1 MDPSPS
7 QALAI
12 EAEPRSLLVL
22 AGPGAGKTFCLTER
36 IRFLIECRGFDA
48 ARICAFTFTN
58 KAAGEIAE
66 RLERRLGNGAEKITR
81 GTIHAFCA
89 DLLREFAPQAG
100 LESGF
105 GIADE
110 EYQLAA
116 LRRIEGARKWH
127 RSTLTRFSAHR
138 FRGDE
143 LMRNDAALFK
153 RYEEFL
159 AARNLVD
166 FDTLVIKAA
175 NLVEGPAGDAIRARW
190 DVVLVDEFQ
199 DLNPVQYRV
208 VRALARTHQHVF
220 AVGDDDQSIY
230 SWAGADPAVF
240 THFVNDFG
248 ITSRIHLGENHRCP
262 ADIFALSR
270 KLVDVNQPI
279 FGDREAPRADRPSRY
294 PITVAWFETDEEETA
309 WLVGDIRR
317 DRDTHGHQWGDV
329 ALLYRKHEIGD
340 MLETACINAG
350 IPCRR
355 AQGRSLA
362 DDPVVGYVV
371 AAARVIH
378 TPRDELHREAFFKV
392 VLPHALFNEARAKA
406 DENDSTLWAQ
416 LRHMASQLPRADDGA
431 RQIRRAL
438 ADCNNLEAVGK
449 QQSNLLALVQE
460 LLSRRVGRLRSVLDE
475 HHDDLTDPA
484 GDPEIV
490 ALASRLRA
498 ARTARVRVLVPPMNG
513 ADIPIKAMLD
523 AIGVRAV
530 RADHDEAAE
539 ATDAP
544 ADHDDAAA
552 PEPRAER
559 LSPDDVPST
568 GLALRVFKAAQLLEM
583 ESSAVAFTNF
593 TAVDLETTDRDT
605 ATAEIVEI
613 AAVRVRD
620 GHIAETFSSLVKPS
634 VPMHAAAS
642 AVTGIRDADLAGAP
656 SFADIWPRFRE
667 FAGSDVLVAHNGYD
681 FDFPILSRMAREVGD
696 AFDAITF
703 DSLPLARDLFPTSR
717 KLVDLARH
725 FEIDTGQS
733 HRALDDTRALAQVM
747 LKLGSMKL
755 ARSRKTAL
763 VDLLG
768 HLGIALA
775 LAGNDALSDEARLFR
790 DKLTT
795 VFVLGRYGHA
805 LDSYEEARAGD
816 PSIPAMEEIVA
827 RLGGAEKMN
836 SIRRERT
843 ADERYPAAM
852 QRLRRLI
859 ADLQPGTLDEQ
870 LSQFLQRVTLSRWDG
885 EEPAHE
891 RVNLLTLHATKGLE
905 FSRVYVVGCE
915 DSQLPGGSPTK
926 GPTAQEVE
934 EGRRLLYVGMTRT
947 IDRLSLTYCASRNGK
962 PAGGH
967 QFLDEMGLVPESP
980 ESDA

>member
-12 EAEPRSLLVL
+12 EAEPRALLVL

-36 IRFLIECRGFDA
+36 IWFLIKRRGFDP

-66 RLERRLGNGAEKITR
+66 RLERRLGNAAERITR

-89 DLLREFAPQAG
+89 DLLREFAAPAG

-110 EYQLAA
+110 EYQLSA
-116 LRRIEGARKWH
+116 LRRLEGVRKWH
-127 RSTLTRFSAHR
+127 RQTLTRFSAHR

-143 LMRNDAALFK
+143 LMRNDAVLFK

-175 NLVEGPAGDAIRARW
+175 TLVEGPTGDEIRARW

-208 VRALARTHQHVF
+208 VHALARAHHHVF

-240 THFVNDFG
+240 RHFVNDFG
-248 ITSRIHLGENHRCP
+248 ITSKIHLGENHRCP
-262 ADIFALSR
+262 ADVFALAR

-279 FGDREAPRADRPSRY
+279 FGDRESPRADRPSAY
-294 PITVAWFETDEEETA
+294 PVTVAWFETDEEEA
-309 WLVGDIRR
+309 VWLVDDIRR
-317 DRDTHGHQWGDV
+317 DREAHGHQWGDV

-378 TPRDELHREAFFKV
+378 TPSDELHREAFFRV

-406 DENDSTLWAQ
+406 DEEEIALWTK
-416 LRHMASQLPRADDGA
+416 LSRMASRLPSADDNG

-438 ADCNNLEAVGK
+438 ADCRNLEAVGM
-449 QQSNLLALVQE
+449 QQSNLMALVQE
-460 LLSRRVGRLRSVLDE
+460 LLSRRVGRLRSILDE
-475 HHDDLTDPA
+475 HHDDLTDPI
-484 GDPEIV
+484 GNPEVV
-490 ALASRLRA
+490 ALAGRL
-498 ARTARVRVLVPPMNG
+498 RTARAKRQEVLVPELNG
-513 ADIPIKAMLD
+513 AGIAIKAMLD

-530 RADHDEAAE
+530 CGAVAGSSES
-539 ATDAP
+539 P
-544 ADHDDAAA
+544 
-552 PEPRAER
+552 AER

-568 GLALRVFKAAQLLEM
+568 GLALGVFKAAQLLEM

-593 TAVDLETTDRDT
+593 TAIDLETTGRDT
-605 ATAEIVEI
+605 GSSEIVEI

-620 GHIAETFSSLVKPS
+620 GRITETFSSLVKPT
-634 VPMHAAAS
+634 VRMDAAAS
-642 AVTGIRDADLAGAP
+642 AVTGITDADLAGAP
-656 SFADIWPRFRE
+656 TFAGIWPRFRE
-667 FAGSDVLVAHNGYD
+667 FSGADVLVAHNGYQ
-681 FDFPILSRMAREVGD
+681 FDFPILSRMVKEIGD
-696 AFDAITF
+696 TFSAITF
-703 DSLPLARDLFPTSR
+703 DSLPLARDLVPTSR
-717 KLVDLARH
+717 KLGDLARH
-725 FEIDTGQS
+725 FGVDPGQS
-733 HRALDDTRALAQVM
+733 HRALDDTRALALVM
-747 LKLGSMKL
+747 LELGRMKL

-768 HLGIALA
+768 HLGLALA
-775 LAGNDALSDEARLFR
+775 LTARETLSDEARLFLDR
-790 DKLTT
+790 LTP
-795 VFVLGRYGHA
+795 VFVLGRYGNA
-805 LDSYEEARAGD
+805 LDNYEESRAAH
-816 PSIPAMEEIVA
+816 PSIPTTDEVINL
-827 RLGGAEKMN
+827 LGGAERM
-836 SIRRERT
+836 SRIQRDRT

-852 QRLRRLI
+852 RRLRRLI
-859 ADLQPGTLDEQ
+859 VGLDDKPFDEQ
-870 LSQFLQRVTLSRWDG
+870 LAQFLQRVTLSRWDG

-915 DSQLPGGSPTK
+915 DSQLPGGSPTQ
-926 GPTAQEVE
+926 GPKAHEVE

-947 IDRLSLTYCASRNGK
+947 IDRLVLTYCANRGGK

-967 QFLDEMGLVPESP
+967 RFLDEMGLVPESP
-980 ESDA
+980 ESDE

>member
-7 QALAI
+7 QARAI
-12 EAEPRSLLVL
+12 EAEPHSLLVL

-36 IRFLIECRGFDA
+36 IRFLIERRGFDP

-66 RLERRLGNGAEKITR
+66 RLERRLGKGAEKITR

-89 DLLREFAPQAG
+89 DLLREHAAAAG

-116 LRRIEGARKWH
+116 LRRIEGARRWH

-143 LMRNDAALFK
+143 LMRNDALLFK

-175 NLVEGPAGDAIRARW
+175 DLVEGPSGDEIRARW

-208 VRALARTHQHVF
+208 VRALARTHRHVF

-240 THFVNDFG
+240 KDFVNDFR
-248 ITSRIHLGENHRCP
+248 ITAATTIRLGENHRCP
-262 ADIFALSR
+262 SDVFALAR
-270 KLVDVNQPI
+270 RLVDVNQPI
-279 FGDREAPRADRPSRY
+279 FGDRDELHARRKPTHPVN
-294 PITVAWFETDEEETA
+294 VAWFETDEEEA
-309 WLVGDIRR
+309 DWLVGDIRR
-317 DRDTHGHQWGDV
+317 DRETYGHQWGNV

-340 MLETACINAG
+340 LLETACIDAG

-362 DDPVVGYVV
+362 DDPVIGYVV

-378 TPRDELHREAFFKV
+378 TPRDDLHREAFFKV
-392 VLPHALFNEARAKA
+392 VLPHALFDEARAKA
-406 DENDSTLWAQ
+406 EEEGTTLWTQLSRMAAQ
-416 LRHMASQLPRADDGA
+416 LPSADDNG

-438 ADCNNLEAVGK
+438 ADCRNLEAVGM
-449 QQSNLLALVQE
+449 QQSNLMALVQE
-460 LLSRRVGRLRSVLDE
+460 LLSRRVGRLRSILDE
-475 HHDDLTDPA
+475 HHDDITDPL
-484 GDPEIV
+484 DNPEVV
-490 ALASRLRA
+490 ALAARLRS
-498 ARTARVRVLVPPMNG
+498 ARVKRQYVLVPELNG
-513 ADIPIKAMLD
+513 AGIAIKAMLD
-523 AIGVRAV
+523 AIRVRAV
-530 RADHDEAAE
+530 CGGAADS
-539 ATDAP
+539 
-544 ADHDDAAA
+544 
-552 PEPRAER
+552 PEPPAET
-559 LSPDDVPST
+559 LSPADVPST
-568 GLALRVFKAAQLLEM
+568 GLALGVFKAAQLLEM

-593 TAVDLETTDRDT
+593 TAIDLETTGRDT
-605 ATAEIVEI
+605 SKSEIVEL

-620 GHIAETFSSLVKPS
+620 GEITETFSSFVKPD
-634 VPMHAAAS
+634 VPIDAGAS
-642 AVTGIRDADLAGAP
+642 AVTGITEADLAGAP
-656 SFADIWPRFRE
+656 AFAEIWPLIRE
-667 FAGSDVLVAHNGYD
+667 FAGADVLVAHNGYQ
-681 FDFPILSRMAREVGD
+681 FDFPILSRMVEETGD
-696 AFDAITF
+696 RFSAITF
-703 DSLPLARDLFPTSR
+703 DSLPLARDLVPTSR
-717 KLVDLARH
+717 KLGDLARH
-725 FEIDTGQS
+725 FGIDPGNS
-733 HRALDDTRALAQVM
+733 HRALDDTRALALVM
-747 LKLGSMKL
+747 LELGRMKL

-768 HLGIALA
+768 HLGLALA
-775 LAGNDALSDEARLFR
+775 LADKETLSDEARLFLE
-790 DKLTT
+790 KLTP
-795 VFVLGRYGHA
+795 VFVLGRYGSA
-805 LDSYEEARAGD
+805 LDNYEEARAAH
-816 PSIPAMEEIVA
+816 PSVPTTDEVINL
-827 RLGGAEKMN
+827 LGGVERQ
-836 SIRRERT
+836 SRIQRERT

-852 QRLRRLI
+852 RRLRRLI
-859 ADLQPGTLDEQ
+859 AGLDDKPFAEQ
-870 LSQFLQRVTLSRWDG
+870 MIEFLQRVTLSKWDG
-885 EEPAHE
+885 DEPAHE

-905 FSRVYVVGCE
+905 FSRVYVIGCE

-926 GPTAQEVE
+926 GPMAHEVE

-947 IDRLSLTYCASRNGK
+947 IDRLVLTYCAKRSDK

-967 QFLDEMGLVPESP
+967 RFLDEMGLVPESP
-980 ESDA
+980 ERDE

>member
-7 QALAI
+7 QKLAI

-36 IRFLIECRGFDA
+36 IRFLIEQRGFDP

-58 KAAGEIAE
+58 KAAGEIAL
-66 RLERRLGNGAEKITR
+66 RLERRLGAGAERIKR

-89 DLLREFAPQAG
+89 ELLREFAVDAG
-100 LESGF
+100 LETGF

-110 EYQLAA
+110 EYQLGA
-116 LRRIEGARKWH
+116 LRRIEGPRRWH

-143 LMRNDAALFK
+143 LFRNDATLFG
-153 RYEEFL
+153 RYEDFL
-159 AARNLVD
+159 ASRNLVD

-175 NLVEGPAGDAIRARW
+175 ALVEDSPVAAEIRARW

-208 VRALARTHQHVF
+208 VKALARDHRHIF

-240 THFVNDFG
+240 RHFVNDFN
-248 ITSRIHLGENHRCP
+248 ITDTRIHLGENHRCP
-262 ADIFALSR
+262 ADIFALAR
-270 KLVDVNQPI
+270 TLVDVNQPI
-279 FGDREAPRADRPSRY
+279 FGDREAPHADRPSSY
-294 PITVAWFETDEEETA
+294 PVAVPWFETDEDETA
-309 WLVGDIRR
+309 WLVNDMRR
-317 DRDTHGHQWGDV
+317 DHDEHGHQWGDV

-340 MLETACINAG
+340 LLETACINAG

-362 DDPVVGYVV
+362 EDPIVGYVV

-378 TPRDELHREAFFKV
+378 TPSDDLNREAFFRV
-392 VLPHALFNEARAKA
+392 VLPRALFDEAQAKA
-406 DENDSTLWAQ
+406 DEGGSTLWEQ
-416 LRHMASQLPRADDGA
+416 LRHMAAQLPRADGNGRD
-431 RQIRRAL
+431 IRRAL
-438 ADCNNLEAVGK
+438 YDCRNLEAVGK
-449 QQSNLLALVQE
+449 QQSTLMALVQE
-460 LLSRRVGRLRSVLDE
+460 LLSRRVGRLRSILDE
-475 HHDDLTDPA
+475 HHDELSDPIA
-484 GDPEIV
+484 NEEVV
-490 ALASRLRA
+490 ALADRLRE
-498 ARTARVRVLVPPMNG
+498 ARAKRHFVLVPPMTG
-513 ADIPIKAMLD
+513 ADIPIKGMLD

-530 RADHDEAAE
+530 RSADID
-539 ATDAP
+539 P
-544 ADHDDAAA
+544 DD
-552 PEPRAER
+552 PPIVR
-559 LSPDDVPST
+559 LSPDDVPSL
-568 GLALRVFKAAQLLEM
+568 GLALGAFKAAQLLEM
-583 ESSAVAFTNF
+583 ESSAVAFTSF

-620 GHIAETFSSLVKPS
+620 GEITETFSSLVKPN
-634 VPMHAAAS
+634 VRIHAEAS
-642 AVTGIRDADLAGAP
+642 AVTGIRDADLVDAP
-656 SFADIWPRFRE
+656 TFPAIWPGFRA
-667 FAGSDVLVAHNGYD
+667 FCGSDVVVAHNGYA
-681 FDFPILSRMAREVGD
+681 FDFPILSRMAGEIGE
-696 AFDAITF
+696 AFQPITY

-717 KLVDLARH
+717 KLGDLARH
-725 FEIDTGQS
+725 FGIDTGQS

-747 LKLGSMKL
+747 LRLGRMKL
-755 ARSRKTAL
+755 ERARKTAL

-768 HLGIALA
+768 HLGVALA
-775 LAGNDALSDEARLFR
+775 LSDDATLNDEGRLFR
-790 DKLTT
+790 DKLTPA
-795 VFVLGRYGHA
+795 FVLGRYGQA
-805 LDSYEEARAGD
+805 LDNYEEARGD
-816 PSIPAMEEIVA
+816 DSSMPTVDVVIDK
-827 RLGGAEKMN
+827 LGGVTRMNKIRAEK
-836 SIRRERT
+836 T

-859 ADLQPGTLDEQ
+859 ADLEDGALDEQ
-870 LSQFLQRVTLSRWDG
+870 LTQFLQRVTLSKWDG
-885 EEPAHE
+885 SEPAHE

-905 FSRVYVVGCE
+905 FSRVYVIGCE

-926 GPTAQEVE
+926 GATAHEWE

-947 IDRLSLTYCASRNGK
+947 IDRLVLTYCATRGGK

-967 QFLDEMGLVPESP
+967 QFLDEMGLASTSP
-980 ESDA
+980 E

>member
-1 MDPSPS
+1 MNPSPS

-12 EAEPRSLLVL
+12 EAEPRALLVL

-36 IRFLIECRGFDA
+36 IRFLIERRGFDP

-66 RLERRLGNGAEKITR
+66 RLERRLGNAAEKITR

-89 DLLREFAPQAG
+89 DLLREFAAPAG

-110 EYQLAA
+110 EYQLSA
-116 LRRIEGARKWH
+116 LRRLEGARKWH
-127 RSTLTRFSAHR
+127 RQTLTRFSAHR

-143 LMRNDAALFK
+143 LMRNDAVLFK

-175 NLVEGPAGDAIRARW
+175 TLVEGPVGDEIRARW

-208 VRALARTHQHVF
+208 VHALARTHHHVF

-240 THFVNDFG
+240 RHFVNDFG
-248 ITSRIHLGENHRCP
+248 ITSKIHLGENHRCP
-262 ADIFALSR
+262 ADVFALAR

-279 FGDREAPRADRPSRY
+279 FGDRESPRADRPSAY
-294 PITVAWFETDEEETA
+294 PVTVAWFETDEEEAA
-309 WLVGDIRR
+309 WLVDDIRR
-317 DRDTHGHQWGDV
+317 DREAHGHQWGEV

-378 TPRDELHREAFFKV
+378 TPSDELHREAFFRV

-406 DENDSTLWAQ
+406 DEEEITLWAK
-416 LRHMASQLPRADDGA
+416 LSRMASRLPSADDNG

-438 ADCNNLEAVGK
+438 ADCRNLEAVGM
-449 QQSNLLALVQE
+449 QQSNLMALVQE
-460 LLSRRVGRLRSVLDE
+460 LLSRRVGRLRSILDE
-475 HHDDLTDPA
+475 HHDDLTDPI
-484 GDPEIV
+484 GNPEVV
-490 ALASRLRA
+490 ALAGRL
-498 ARTARVRVLVPPMNG
+498 RTARAKRREVLVPELNG
-513 ADIPIKAMLD
+513 AGIAIKAMLD

-530 RADHDEAAE
+530 CGAVAGSSES
-539 ATDAP
+539 P
-544 ADHDDAAA
+544 
-552 PEPRAER
+552 AER

-568 GLALRVFKAAQLLEM
+568 GLALGVFKAAQLLEM

-593 TAVDLETTDRDT
+593 TAIDLETTGRDT
-605 ATAEIVEI
+605 GSSEIVEI

-620 GHIAETFSSLVKPS
+620 GKITDTLSSLVKPT
-634 VPMHAAAS
+634 VRMDAAAS
-642 AVTGIRDADLAGAP
+642 AVTGITDADLAGAP
-656 SFADIWPRFRE
+656 TFAEIWPRFRE
-667 FAGSDVLVAHNGYD
+667 FSGADVLVAHNGYQ
-681 FDFPILSRMAREVGD
+681 FDFPILSRMVKEIGGT
-696 AFDAITF
+696 FSAITF
-703 DSLPLARDLFPTSR
+703 DSLPLARDLVPTSR
-717 KLVDLARH
+717 KLGDLARH
-725 FEIDTGQS
+725 FGVDPGQS
-733 HRALDDTRALAQVM
+733 HRALDDTRALALVM
-747 LKLGSMKL
+747 LELGRMKL

-768 HLGIALA
+768 HLGLALA
-775 LAGNDALSDEARLFR
+775 LTDRETLSDEARLFLDR
-790 DKLTT
+790 LTP
-795 VFVLGRYGHA
+795 VFVLGRYGNA
-805 LDSYEEARAGD
+805 LDSYEAARAAH
-816 PSIPAMEEIVA
+816 PSVPTTDDVINL
-827 RLGGAEKMN
+827 LGGAERMS
-836 SIRRERT
+836 SIQRDRT

-852 QRLRRLI
+852 RRLRRLI
-859 ADLQPGTLDEQ
+859 VGLDDKPFDEQ
-870 LSQFLQRVTLSRWDG
+870 LAQFLQRVTLSRWDG

-915 DSQLPGGSPTK
+915 DSQLPGGSPTQ
-926 GPTAQEVE
+926 GPKAHEVE

-947 IDRLSLTYCASRNGK
+947 IDRLVLTYCANRGGK

-967 QFLDEMGLVPESP
+967 RFLDEMGLAPESP
-980 ESDA
+980 GSDE

>member
-1 MDPSPS
+1 MEPSPS

-36 IRFLIECRGFDA
+36 IRFLIERRGFDP

-66 RLERRLGNGAEKITR
+66 RLERRLGNAADEITR

-89 DLLREFAPQAG
+89 DLLRKFATQAG

-116 LRRIEGARKWH
+116 LRRLEGFRKWH
-127 RSTLTRFSAHR
+127 RNTLTRFSAHR

-143 LMRNDAALFK
+143 LMRNDAVLFK
-153 RYEEFL
+153 RYEAFL

-175 NLVEGPAGDAIRARW
+175 DLVEGPAGDEIRARW

-208 VRALARTHQHVF
+208 VRALASAHRHVF

-240 THFVNDFG
+240 KDFVNDFD
-248 ITSRIHLGENHRCP
+248 ITPASKIRLSENHRCP
-262 ADIFALSR
+262 SDVFALAR
-270 KLVDVNQPI
+270 RLVDVNQPI
-279 FGDREAPRADRPSRY
+279 FGNRDELHARRKPAY
-294 PITVAWFETDEEETA
+294 PVDATWFETDETEAE
-309 WLVGDIRR
+309 WLVTDIRR
-317 DRDTHGHQWGDV
+317 DREAHGHQWGDV

-340 MLETACINAG
+340 LLETACIDAG

-362 DDPVVGYVV
+362 DDPVIGYVV

-378 TPRDELHREAFFKV
+378 TPRDDLHREAFFKV
-392 VLPHALFNEARAKA
+392 VLPHALFDEARAKA
-406 DENDSTLWAQ
+406 DEEEIALWTQLSRMAAQ
-416 LRHMASQLPRADDGA
+416 LPSADDNG

-438 ADCNNLEAVGK
+438 ADCRNLEAVGL
-449 QQSNLLALVQE
+449 QQSNLMALVQE
-460 LLSRRVGRLRSVLDE
+460 LLSRRVGRLRSILDE
-475 HHDDLTDPA
+475 HHDDLTDPM
-484 GDPEIV
+484 GNPEVV
-490 ALASRLRA
+490 ALANRLRA
-498 ARTARVRVLVPPMNG
+498 ARAKRHEVFVPELSG
-513 ADIPIKAMLD
+513 AGIAITAMLE

-530 RADHDEAAE
+530 CSEAPDATAE
-539 ATDAP
+539 Q
-544 ADHDDAAA
+544 
-552 PEPRAER
+552 
-559 LSPDDVPST
+559 LSPGDVLST
-568 GLALRVFKAAQLLEM
+568 GLALGVFKAAQLLEM

-593 TAVDLETTDRDT
+593 TAIDLETTGRDT
-605 ATAEIVEI
+605 GKSEIIEI

-620 GHIAETFSSLVKPS
+620 GKITETFDSLVKPGI
-634 VPMHAAAS
+634 PIDGAAS
-642 AVTGIRDADLAGAP
+642 AITGITDKDLAGAP
-656 SFADIWPRFRE
+656 SFAELWPRIRE
-667 FAGSDVLVAHNGYD
+667 FVGTDVLVAHNGYH
-681 FDFPILSRMAREVGD
+681 FDFPILSRMVESAGD
-696 AFDAITF
+696 EFSAITF
-703 DSLPLARDLFPTSR
+703 DSLPLARDLVPTSR
-717 KLVDLARH
+717 KLGDLARH
-725 FEIDTGQS
+725 FGVDPGNS
-733 HRALDDTRALAQVM
+733 HRALDDTRALALVM
-747 LKLGSMKL
+747 LELGRMKL

-768 HLGIALA
+768 HLGVALA
-775 LAGNDALSDEARLFR
+775 LSDREMLTDEARLFLER
-790 DKLTT
+790 LTP
-795 VFVLGRYGHA
+795 VFVLGRYGSA
-805 LDSYEEARAGD
+805 LDNYEEARATH
-816 PSIPAMEEIVA
+816 PSVPSMDDVINL
-827 RLGGAEKMN
+827 LGGAERMSK
-836 SIRRERT
+836 IQRERT

-852 QRLRRLI
+852 RRLRRLI
-859 ADLQPGTLDEQ
+859 TGLDDKPLDEQ
-870 LSQFLQRVTLSRWDG
+870 LTQFLQRVTLSRWDG

-915 DSQLPGGSPTK
+915 DSQLPGGSPTQ
-926 GPTAQEVE
+926 GPKAQEVE

-947 IDRLSLTYCASRNGK
+947 IDRLVLTYSANRGGK

-967 QFLDEMGLVPESP
+967 RFLDEMGLVPESP
-980 ESDA
+980 ESR

>member
-36 IRFLIECRGFDA
+36 IRFLIERRAFDP

-66 RLERRLGNGAEKITR
+66 RLERRLGKAAEEITR

-89 DLLREFAPQAG
+89 DLLREFATSAG

-110 EYQLAA
+110 EYQLSA
-116 LRRIEGARKWH
+116 LRRLEGARKWH

-143 LMRNDAALFK
+143 LMRNDAVLFK

-175 NLVEGPAGDAIRARW
+175 ALVEGPTGDQIRARW

-208 VRALARTHQHVF
+208 VRALARTHRHVF

-240 THFVNDFG
+240 KDFVNDFD
-248 ITSRIHLGENHRCP
+248 ITPASKIRLGENHRCP
-262 ADIFALSR
+262 SDVFELAR
-270 KLVDVNQPI
+270 RLVDVNQPI
-279 FGDREAPRADRPSRY
+279 FGDRDALHARRKPTHPMN
-294 PITVAWFETDEEETA
+294 VAWFETDEAEA
-309 WLVGDIRR
+309 DWLVGDIRR
-317 DRDTHGHQWGDV
+317 DREAQGHQWGDV

-340 MLETACINAG
+340 LLETACIDAG

-362 DDPVVGYVV
+362 DDPVIGYVV
-371 AAARVIH
+371 AAARAIH
-378 TPRDELHREAFFKV
+378 TPGDDLHREAFFKV
-392 VLPHALFNEARAKA
+392 VLPHALFDEARAKA
-406 DENDSTLWAQ
+406 DEQEITLWTQLSRMAAQ
-416 LRHMASQLPRADDGA
+416 LPAADDNG

-438 ADCNNLEAVGK
+438 ADCRNLEAVGM
-449 QQSNLLALVQE
+449 QQSNLMALVQE
-460 LLSRRVGRLRSVLDE
+460 LLSRRVGRLRSILDE
-475 HHDDLTDPA
+475 HHDDITDPL
-484 GDPEIV
+484 GNPEVV
-490 ALASRLRA
+490 ALAARLRS
-498 ARTARVRVLVPPMNG
+498 ARAKRQYVLVPELNG
-513 ADIPIKAMLD
+513 AGIAIKAMLD
-523 AIGVRAV
+523 AIRVRAV
-530 RADHDEAAE
+530 CGTELDSPEP
-539 ATDAP
+539 P
-544 ADHDDAAA
+544 ADT
-552 PEPRAER
+552 
-559 LSPDDVPST
+559 LSPADAPST
-568 GLALRVFKAAQLLEM
+568 GLALGVFKAAQLLEM

-593 TAVDLETTDRDT
+593 TAIDLETTGRDT
-605 ATAEIVEI
+605 SKSEITEI

-620 GHIAETFSSLVKPS
+620 GKITETFSSLVKPD
-634 VPMHAAAS
+634 VPMEAGAA
-642 AVTGIRDADLAGAP
+642 AVTGITEADLAGAQA
-656 SFADIWPRFRE
+656 FAAIWPRFRE
-667 FAGSDVLVAHNGYD
+667 FAGADVLVAHNGYQ
-681 FDFPILSRMAREVGD
+681 FDFPILSRMVHETGD
-696 AFDAITF
+696 KFGAITF
-703 DSLPLARDLFPTSR
+703 DSLPLARDLVPTSR
-717 KLVDLARH
+717 KLGDLARH
-725 FEIDTGQS
+725 FGIDPGNS
-733 HRALDDTRALAQVM
+733 HRALDDTRALASVM
-747 LKLGSMKL
+747 LELGRMKL

-768 HLGIALA
+768 HLGVALA
-775 LAGNDALSDEARLFR
+775 LADKDSLSDEARLFLE
-790 DKLTT
+790 KLTP
-795 VFVLGRYGHA
+795 VFVLGRYGSA
-805 LDSYEEARAGD
+805 LDNYDEARTAH
-816 PSIPAMEEIVA
+816 PAVPTTDEVINL
-827 RLGGAEKMN
+827 LGGADRM
-836 SIRRERT
+836 SRIQRERT

-852 QRLRRLI
+852 RRLRHLI
-859 ADLQPGTLDEQ
+859 SGLDDKPFEEQ
-870 LSQFLQRVTLSRWDG
+870 LTQFLQRVTLSRWDG

-905 FSRVYVVGCE
+905 FSRVYVIGCE

-926 GPTAQEVE
+926 GPMAHEVE

-947 IDRLSLTYCASRNGK
+947 IDRLVLTYCAKRADK
-962 PAGGH
+962 AAGGH
-967 QFLDEMGLVPESP
+967 RFLDEMGLVPEPP
-980 ESDA
+980 ETDE